1 MIGILIAAALIAGP
15 TATPGPDSP
24 VCEPGQVSWVDG
36 CAQPQLPGEVIGRQ
50 IDGPNGEPLV
60 VVGLDA
66 NGGQIFAPAPTPAPV
81 TVLAYTGVPEG
92 PYAVAA
98 GAAIAAGAGLLLAR
112 RRLTR

>member
-1 MIGILIAAALIAGP
+1 MIEILIAAALMAGP

-24 VCEPGQVSWVDG
+24 ACEPGQVSWVDG

-66 NGGQIFAPAPTPAPV
+66 NGGQILAPAPTPAPL
-81 TVLAYTGVPEG
+81 TVLAHTGVPTA
-92 PYAVAA
+92 PYAAVA
-98 GAAIAAGAGLLLAR
+98 GALIAAGAGLLVVR
-112 RRLTR
+112 RRSAR